1 MKIYLSEYWIK
12 NCLFTLFLT
21 FAVVTGTV
29 WFCFLYQVKEYY
41 LFIVCVTLYIIIALF
56 LIRTSLLFVRYVVKE
71 GDQMV
76 MYSFRKKRIASLNS
90 DLNIYYEVI
99 SLTEGMYSKKEF
111 IILSNMP
118 FKSFQT
124 SGALGLAN
132 ICKAI
137 DATGDQ
143 IIMPYDNKHVRKF
156 MDSIRQKLIATKQS

>member
-41 LFIVCVTLYIIIALF
+41 LFIVGVTLYIIIVLF

-124 SGALGLAN
+124 CYCVTYLAYHVIYNTCFDSHKIASSDSKQRKRYRRLG
-132 ICKAI
+132 
-137 DATGDQ
+137 
-143 IIMPYDNKHVRKF
+143 
-156 MDSIRQKLIATKQS
+156 